1 MSRLV
6 LAPTA
11 HVGYDLLAG
20 ARALMDLAFDDL
32 EDDDWEH
39 ALGGVHALVVDDDR
53 VLAHGSVVLRR
64 LLHAGRALRCGY
76 VEAVAT
82 HPDHRRRGLAARVMD
97 ALEALGPGYDLMAL
111 GASDEGLALYAARGW
126 VPWRG
131 PTSVLSPD
139 GIRRTPDED
148 GAVLVLGA
156 DGLDLDGGLT
166 CDWREGDV
174 W

>member
-11 HVGYDLLAG
+11 HVGDDLLAG

-39 ALGGVHALVVDDDR
+39 ALGGVHALVVDGDR

-64 LLHAGRALRCGY
+64 LLHTGRALRCGY

-82 HPDHRRRGLAARVMD
+82 HPDHRRRGLATQVMD
-97 ALEALGPGYDLMAL
+97 ALESLAPGYDVLAL
-111 GASDEGLALYAARGW
+111 GTSDEGLAFYSGRGW
-126 VPWRG
+126 VAWRG
-131 PTSVLSPD
+131 PTSVLAPGGS
-139 GIRRTPDED
+139 RRTPDED
-148 GAVLVLGA
+148 GAVLVLGTA
-156 DGLDLDGGLT
+156 GLDLDAGLT
-166 CDWREGDV
+166 CDWRDGDV

>member
-11 HVGYDLLAG
+11 HVGDDLLAG

-76 VEAVAT
+76 VEARARSV
-82 HPDHRRRGLAARVMD
+82 RRASTCGTVS
-97 ALEALGPGYDLMAL
+97 
-111 GASDEGLALYAARGW
+111 GAQST
-126 VPWRG
+126 V
-131 PTSVLSPD
+131 
-139 GIRRTPDED
+139 IRTPS
-148 GAVLVLGA
+148 
-156 DGLDLDGGLT
+156 
-166 CDWREGDV
+166 
-174 W
+174 

>member
-11 HVGYDLLAG
+11 HVGDDLLAG
-20 ARALMDLAFDDL
+20 ARALMGLAFDDL

-82 HPDHRRRGLAARVMD
+82 HPEHRRRGLAARVMD

-126 VPWRG
+126 VAWRG

-156 DGLDLDGGLT
+156 DGLDLDGALT

>member
-1 MSRLV
+1 MTRLV

-11 HVGYDLLAG
+11 LVADDLLVG

-53 VLAHGSVVLRR
+53 VLAHGSLVLRR
-64 LLHAGRALRCGY
+64 LLHRGQALRCGY

-82 HPDHRRRGLAARVMD
+82 HPDHRRRGLATRVMD
-97 ALEALGPGYDLMAL
+97 ALEGLGPGYDLLAL
-111 GASDEGLALYAARGW
+111 GTTDEGFAFYTGRGW

-131 PTSVLSPD
+131 PTSVLAPD
-139 GIRRTPDED
+139 GLRRTPDDD

-156 DGLDLDGGLT
+156 AGLDLDGGLV
-166 CDWREGDV
+166 CDWRDGDV